1 MAKRLQTLIVE
12 DSEIDSELLLLE
24 LRRGGYDVVY
34 RRVETAAE
42 MREALEEGGWEI
54 VLSDYS
60 LPAFSALAALEVL
73 KGSGIDIPMIII
85 SGTIGEDIA
94 VHALK
99 AGACDFMP
107 KSRLARLA
115 PAIERELR
123 EFQVR
128 RRQREAERE
137 RSASEARFRAI
148 METATEGV
156 VSADQDG
163 RVEYANPAAE
173 KMFGFQ
179 DEELI
184 GKSLL
189 ELMPERFHQARTVGL
204 SEYLA
209 SGVANTVGHTVEVMG
224 RRKDGSEFPID
235 LSLGSWSSDGKLHF
249 AAIMRDVTE
258 RKKVEAQ
265 LLVADRMVAVGT
277 LSAGVAHE
285 INNPLAAIIG
295 NLDLGMRDLADLI
308 DDQGELAGLLRIQEE
323 MVDAR
328 DAADRVRKIVRDL
341 RVFSR
346 GEDELPGPV
355 DVEHVMESTLRMA
368 WNEIRHRARL
378 VKNYA
383 RVPPVEASE
392 ARLGQVFLNLIMNA
406 AQAMTEDRAATNE
419 IRIHTAV
426 QGERVLVEVSDTG
439 SGIAPEVMKRLFTP
453 FVTTKPVGVGTG
465 LGLSICHRIVTSFGG
480 EISVESKLGL
490 GTCFRISLP
499 FAREPLSAAARPAPP
514 SSTARRRGRIL
525 VVDDEPLVAKVVSRS
540 LAADHEV
547 IGLERSAEALQL
559 VREGAR
565 FDVIL
570 CDLMMPEMSG
580 IDFYQALCE
589 HAPEQAAVVVF
600 LTGGAFTPRA
610 RRFLEEVPNRWLE
623 KPFDPILL
631 SSLVNSS
638 VK

>member
-1 MAKRLQTLIVE
+1 MAKRLHALIVE
-12 DSEIDSELLLLE
+12 DSEIDAELLLLE

-34 RRVETAAE
+34 RRVETAE
-42 MREALEEGGWEI
+42 DMRAALEEGGWDI

-60 LPAFSALAALEVL
+60 LPTFSAIAAIEVL
-73 KGSGIDIPMIII
+73 KGSNLDIPLIII

-99 AGACDFMP
+99 AGAYDFMP

-123 EFQVR
+123 ECQIR
-128 RRQREAERE
+128 RRQRDAERE
-137 RSASEARFRAI
+137 RGASEARFRAI

-156 VSADQDG
+156 VAADEEG

-173 KMFGFQ
+173 QMFGYSE
-179 DEELI
+179 DELV
-184 GKSLL
+184 GKTLL
-189 ELMPERFHQARTVGL
+189 DLMPERFHQAHVHGLAQYVTTGIAKMVGR
-204 SEYLA
+204 
-209 SGVANTVGHTVEVMG
+209 TVEVMG
-224 RRKDGSEFPID
+224 RRRDGSEFPID
-235 LSLGSWSSDGKLHF
+235 LSLGTWTSQGRVHF
-249 AAIMRDVTE
+249 AGIMRDVTE

-295 NLDLGMRDLADLI
+295 NLDLAMRDLADLL
-308 DDQGELAGLLRIQEE
+308 DDHGELVNLLRIREE
-323 MVDAR
+323 LVDAR

-346 GEDELPGPV
+346 GEDEQPGPV

-378 VKNYA
+378 VKQYA
-383 RVPPVEASE
+383 GVPPVEASE

-419 IRIHTAV
+419 IRITTAV
-426 QGERVLVEVSDTG
+426 DKERVVIEVADTG
-439 SGIAPEVMKRLFTP
+439 SGIPPDVMKRLFTP

-480 EISVESKLGL
+480 EISVDSKVGK
-490 GTCFRISLP
+490 GTKFRIALP
-499 FAREPLSAAARPAPP
+499 FASEPISVAARSAPA
-514 SSTARRRGRIL
+514 SSTPRRRGRIL

-540 LAADHEV
+540 LASDHEV
-547 IGLERSAEALQL
+547 IGLERSAEALEL
-559 VREGAR
+559 VRAGQR

-580 IDFYQALCE
+580 IDFYQALCDF
-589 HAPEQAAVVVF
+589 APEQASAVVF

-610 RRFLEEVPNRWLE
+610 RRFLDEVPNRWLE
-623 KPFDPILL
+623 KPFDPAML

>member
-1 MAKRLQTLIVE
+1 MPKQLRALIVE
-12 DSEIDSELLLLE
+12 DSEVDAELLLLE
-24 LRRGGYDVVY
+24 LARGGYHVVY
-34 RRVETAAE
+34 RRVETGPDMQRALAE
-42 MREALEEGGWEI
+42 GSWEI

-60 LPAFSALAALEVL
+60 LPTFDALSALQVL
-73 KGSGIDIPMIII
+73 KASGLDIPLIII

-99 AGACDFMP
+99 AGAYDFMT
-107 KSRLARLA
+107 KARLARLL

-123 EFQVR
+123 ECQLR
-128 RRQREAERE
+128 RRQREDELERRAVE
-137 RSASEARFRAI
+137 DRFRAI

-156 VSADQDG
+156 VAADDAG
-163 RVEYANPAAE
+163 CVAYANPAAE
-173 KMFGFQ
+173 HMFGVS

-184 GKSLL
+184 GKPLR
-189 ELMPERFHQARTVGL
+189 ELMPERFDEAHTLELVRYQTSGAPHMVGR
-204 SEYLA
+204 
-209 SGVANTVGHTVEVMG
+209 TVEVMG
-224 RRKDGSEFPID
+224 RRRDGSEFPID
-235 LSLGSWSSDGKLHF
+235 LSLGSWTSNGKVHF
-249 AAIMRDVTE
+249 AGIMRDVTE

-295 NLDLGMRDLADLI
+295 NLDLAMRDLGDVL
-308 DDQGELAGLLRIQEE
+308 DEQGETSAFLRIREE
-323 MVDAR
+323 LVDAR

-346 GEDELPGPV
+346 GEDEVPGPV

-368 WNEIRHRARL
+368 WNEIRHRATV
-378 VKNYA
+378 VKSYA
-383 RVPPVEASE
+383 VVPPVQASE

-406 AQAMTEDRAATNE
+406 AQAMVEDR
-419 IRIHTAV
+419 TASNV
-426 QGERVLVEVSDTG
+426 ITITTRTQGERVLIEVADTG
-439 SGIAPEVMKRLFTP
+439 SGIGPEMMKRLFTP

-480 EISVESKLGL
+480 EISVDSEPGK
-490 GTCFRISLP
+490 GTTFRISLQVAEAP
-499 FAREPLSAAARPAPP
+499 ASVKTRAAQVNQA
-514 SSTARRRGRIL
+514 ARRRGRVL
-525 VVDDEPLVAKVVSRS
+525 VIDDEPLVAKVVSRS
-540 LAADHEV
+540 LDSEHEV
-547 IGLERSAEALQL
+547 IGLDRSAEALAL
-559 VREGAR
+559 VLGGER

-580 IDFYQALCE
+580 MDFYQELCV
-589 HAPEQAAVVVF
+589 HAPQQASVVVF

-610 RRFLEEVPNRWLE
+610 RRFLDEIPNRWLE
-623 KPFDPILL
+623 KPFDPVAL
-631 SSLVNSS
+631 SSLVNAS

>member
-1 MAKRLQTLIVE
+1 MAKRLQALIVE
-12 DSEIDSELLLLE
+12 DSEIDAELLLLE
-24 LRRGGYDVVY
+24 LRRGGYDVVP

-42 MREALEEGGWEI
+42 MRASLEEGGWDI

-60 LPAFSALAALEVL
+60 LPTFSALAALEVL
-73 KGSGIDIPMIII
+73 KSSGLDIPMIII

-99 AGACDFMP
+99 AGAADFMP
-107 KSRLARLA
+107 KSRLVRLA

-123 EFQVR
+123 EYQVR
-128 RRQREAERE
+128 RRERDGERE

-156 VSADQDG
+156 VAADQDG
-163 RVEYANPAAE
+163 CVAYANPAAE
-173 KMFGFQ
+173 KMFGWRS
-179 DEELI
+179 DELV
-184 GKSLL
+184 GKSLTD
-189 ELMPERFHQARTVGL
+189 LMPERFQQSPPDGL
-204 SEYLA
+204 KEYLT
-209 SGVANTVGHTVEVMG
+209 SGVARMVGRTVEVMG
-224 RRKDGSEFPID
+224 RRRDGTEFPID
-235 LSLGSWSSDGKLHF
+235 LSLGTWTLDGKTHF
-249 AAIMRDVTE
+249 AGIMRDVTE

-295 NLDLGMRDLADLI
+295 NVDLAMRDLSDLI
-308 DDQGELAGLLRIQEE
+308 DDHGELQGLLRIQEE
-323 MVDAR
+323 LVDAR

-346 GEDELPGPV
+346 GEDEQPGPV

-378 VKNYA
+378 VKQYS

-419 IRIHTAV
+419 IRISTAM
-426 QGERVLVEVSDTG
+426 QGDRVIVEVSDTG
-439 SGIAPEVMKRLFTP
+439 SGIPPDVMKRLFTP

-480 EISVESKLGL
+480 DISVDSKPGV
-490 GTCFRISLP
+490 GTRFRIALP
-499 FAREPLSAAARPAPP
+499 FAREPLSTGVRAAPA
-514 SSTARRRGRIL
+514 SSSARRRGRIL

-540 LAADHEV
+540 LASDHEV
-547 IGLERSAEALQL
+547 IGLERSAEALAL
-559 VREGAR
+559 VRGGER

-580 IDFYQALCE
+580 IDFYRALCE
-589 HAPEQAAVVVF
+589 YAPEQASAVVF

-610 RRFLEEVPNRWLE
+610 RRFLDEVPNRWLE
-623 KPFDPILL
+623 KPFDPVQL

>member
-1 MAKRLQTLIVE
+1 MPKQLRALIVE
-12 DSEIDSELLLLE
+12 DSEVDAELLLLE
-24 LRRGGYDVVY
+24 LARGGYHVVY
-34 RRVETAAE
+34 RRVETGPDMQSALAE
-42 MREALEEGGWEI
+42 GNWEI

-60 LPAFSALAALEVL
+60 LPTFDALSALEVL
-73 KGSGIDIPMIII
+73 KASGLDIPLIII

-99 AGACDFMP
+99 AGAYDFMT
-107 KSRLARLA
+107 KARLARLL

-123 EFQVR
+123 ECQLR
-128 RRQREAERE
+128 RRQREDERE
-137 RSASEARFRAI
+137 RRAAEDRFRAI

-156 VSADQDG
+156 VAADDAG
-163 RVEYANPAAE
+163 CVAYANPAAE
-173 KMFGFQ
+173 TMFGVS

-184 GKSLL
+184 GKPLR
-189 ELMPERFHQARTVGL
+189 ELMPERFDEAHSRELARYQSNGAPHML
-204 SEYLA
+204 
-209 SGVANTVGHTVEVMG
+209 GRTVEVIG
-224 RRKDGSEFPID
+224 RRRDGTEFPID
-235 LSLGSWSSDGKLHF
+235 LSLGSWTSNGKVHF
-249 AAIMRDVTE
+249 AGIMRDVTE

-295 NLDLGMRDLADLI
+295 NLDLAMRDLGDLL
-308 DDQGELAGLLRIQEE
+308 DEQGETSSLLRLREE
-323 MVDAR
+323 LVDAR

-346 GEDELPGPV
+346 GEDEVPGPV

-368 WNEIRHRARL
+368 WNEIRHRATV
-378 VKNYA
+378 VKSYA
-383 RVPPVEASE
+383 AVPPVQASE

-406 AQAMTEDRAATNE
+406 AQAMLEERSANNVISIATRVE
-419 IRIHTAV
+419 
-426 QGERVLVEVSDTG
+426 GERVLIEVSDTG
-439 SGIAPEVMKRLFTP
+439 AGIGPEMMKRLFTP

-480 EISVESKLGL
+480 EISAESEPGK
-490 GTCFRISLP
+490 GTTFRIWLLL
-499 FAREPLSAAARPAPP
+499 ADAPLSVNTRTAQVNHV
-514 SSTARRRGRIL
+514 ARRRGRVL
-525 VVDDEPLVAKVVSRS
+525 VIDDEPLVAKVVSRS
-540 LAADHEV
+540 LASEHEV
-547 IGLERSAEALQL
+547 IGFDRSAEALAL
-559 VREGAR
+559 VLGGER

-580 IDFYQALCE
+580 IDFYQELCA
-589 HAPEQAAVVVF
+589 HAPQQASVVVF

-610 RRFLEEVPNRWLE
+610 RRFLDEIPNRWLE
-623 KPFDPILL
+623 KPFDPAAL
-631 SSLVNSS
+631 SSLVNAS

>member
-1 MAKRLQTLIVE
+1 MAKRLHALIVE
-12 DSEIDSELLLLE
+12 DSEIDAELLLLE

-34 RRVETAAE
+34 RRVETAE
-42 MREALEEGGWEI
+42 DMRAALEEGGWDI

-60 LPAFSALAALEVL
+60 LPTFSAIAAIEVL
-73 KGSGIDIPMIII
+73 KGSNLDIPLIII

-99 AGACDFMP
+99 AGAYDFMP

-123 EFQVR
+123 ECQLR
-128 RRQREAERE
+128 RRQRDAERE
-137 RSASEARFRAI
+137 RGAGEARFRAI

-156 VSADQDG
+156 VAANQDG

-173 KMFGFQ
+173 KMFGYSE
-179 DEELI
+179 DELV
-184 GKSLL
+184 GTSLL
-189 ELMPERFHQARTVGL
+189 DLMPERFHQAHVQGLGHYVTTGAAKMVGR
-204 SEYLA
+204 
-209 SGVANTVGHTVEVMG
+209 TVEVMG
-224 RRKDGSEFPID
+224 RRRDGVEFPID
-235 LSLGSWSSDGKLHF
+235 LSLGTWTSQGRVHF
-249 AAIMRDVTE
+249 AGIMRDVTE

-295 NLDLGMRDLADLI
+295 NLDLAMRDLADLL
-308 DDQGELAGLLRIQEE
+308 DDHGELVNLLRIREE
-323 MVDAR
+323 LVDAR

-346 GEDELPGPV
+346 GEDEQPGPV

-378 VKNYA
+378 VKQYA
-383 RVPPVEASE
+383 GVPPVEASE

-406 AQAMTEDRAATNE
+406 AQAMTEDRASTNE
-419 IRIHTAV
+419 IRIITAV
-426 QGERVLVEVSDTG
+426 EAQRVVIEVSDTG
-439 SGIAPEVMKRLFTP
+439 SGISPDVMKRLFTP

-480 EISVESKLGL
+480 EISVESKVGK
-490 GTCFRISLP
+490 GTKFRITLP
-499 FAREPLSAAARPAPP
+499 FASEPLSVAARSAPT
-514 SSTARRRGRIL
+514 SSQPRRRGRIL

-540 LAADHEV
+540 LALDHEV
-547 IGLERSAEALQL
+547 VGLERSAEALEL
-559 VREGAR
+559 VRAGQR

-580 IDFYQALCE
+580 IDFYRALCDC
-589 HAPEQAAVVVF
+589 APEQADVVVF

-610 RRFLEEVPNRWLE
+610 RRFLDEVPNRWLE
-623 KPFDPILL
+623 KPFDPAML

>member
-1 MAKRLQTLIVE
+1 MVKRLQALIVE
-12 DSEIDSELLLLE
+12 DSEIDAELLLLE

-34 RRVETAAE
+34 RRVETAE
-42 MREALEEGGWEI
+42 DMRSALGEGEWEI

-60 LPAFSALAALEVL
+60 LPTFSALAALEVL
-73 KGSGIDIPMIII
+73 RGSSLDIPLIII

-99 AGACDFMP
+99 AGAYDFMP

-123 EFQVR
+123 ECQIR
-128 RRQREAERE
+128 RRQRDAERE
-137 RSASEARFRAI
+137 RGASEARFRAI

-156 VSADQDG
+156 VAANQDG
-163 RVEYANPAAE
+163 CVEYANPAAE

-179 DEELI
+179 EEELV

-189 ELMPERFHQARTVGL
+189 DLMPERFQDADAQGLAHYLTTGLAKMVGR
-204 SEYLA
+204 
-209 SGVANTVGHTVEVMG
+209 TVEVMG
-224 RRKDGSEFPID
+224 RRRDGTEFPID
-235 LSLGSWSSDGKLHF
+235 LSLGTWSSNGRVHF
-249 AAIMRDVTE
+249 AGIMRDVTE

-295 NLDLGMRDLADLI
+295 NLDLALRDLGDLL
-308 DDQGELAGLLRIQEE
+308 DDPGELGALLRIREE
-323 MVDAR
+323 IVDAR

-346 GEDELPGPV
+346 GEDEQPGPV
-355 DVEHVMESTLRMA
+355 DVEHVLESTLRMA
-368 WNEIRHRARL
+368 WNEIRHRSRL
-378 VKNYA
+378 VKEYA
-383 RVPPVEASE
+383 GVPPVEASE

-406 AQAMTEDRAATNE
+406 AQAMTEDRAASNE
-419 IRIHTAV
+419 IRIITAV
-426 QGERVLVEVSDTG
+426 QGERVLVEVRDTG
-439 SGIAPEVMKRLFTP
+439 SGISPDVMKRLFTP

-480 EISVESKLGL
+480 DISVESVVGK
-490 GTCFRISLP
+490 GTRFRITLP
-499 FAREPLSAAARPAPP
+499 FAREPVSLAARSAPT
-514 SSTARRRGRIL
+514 SSTPRRRGRIL

-547 IGLERSAEALQL
+547 IGLERSVEALDL
-559 VREGAR
+559 VLRGER

-580 IDFYQALCE
+580 IDFYRALCE
-589 HAPEQAAVVVF
+589 SAPDQASVVVF

-610 RRFLEEVPNRWLE
+610 RRFLDEVPNRWLE
-623 KPFDPILL
+623 KPFDPVQL

>member
-1 MAKRLQTLIVE
+1 MAKRLQALIVE
-12 DSEIDSELLLLE
+12 DSEIDAELLLLE
-24 LRRGGYDVVY
+24 LRRAGYEVVY
-34 RRVETAAE
+34 RRVETAAD
-42 MREALEEGGWEI
+42 MRLALEEGGWEI

-60 LPAFSALAALEVL
+60 LPTFSALAALEVL
-73 KGSGIDIPMIII
+73 KRSNLDIPLIII

-99 AGACDFMP
+99 AGAYDFMP
-107 KSRLARLA
+107 KSKLARLA

-179 DEELI
+179 EEELV
-184 GKSLL
+184 GRSLL
-189 ELMPERFHQARTVGL
+189 ELMPERFHQAHSQGL
-204 SEYLA
+204 GQYLIT
-209 SGVANTVGHTVEVMG
+209 GVAKMVGQTVEVMG
-224 RRKDGSEFPID
+224 RRRDGSEFPID
-235 LSLGSWSSDGKLHF
+235 LSLGTWNSDGKVHF
-249 AAIMRDVTE
+249 AGIMRDVTE
-258 RKKVEAQ
+258 RKKVEGQ

-295 NLDLGMRDLADLI
+295 NIDLAQRDLADLV
-308 DDQGELAGLLRIQEE
+308 DERGELEGFSRIREE

-346 GEDELPGPV
+346 GEDEQPGPV

-378 VKNYA
+378 VKHYE

-406 AQAMTEDRAATNE
+406 AQAMTEDRASTNE
-419 IRIHTAV
+419 IRISTAV
-426 QGERVLVEVSDTG
+426 QGECVLVEVSDTG
-439 SGIAPEVMKRLFTP
+439 PGIDPEVMKRLFTP

-480 EISVESKLGL
+480 EISVESKPGK
-490 GTCFRISLP
+490 GTRFRITLP
-499 FAREPLSAAARPAPP
+499 FAREPLSVAARSAPA

-547 IGLERSAEALQL
+547 IGFERSIEALAL
-559 VREGAR
+559 VRGGER

-589 HAPEQAAVVVF
+589 CAPQQAAVVVF

-610 RRFLEEVPNRWLE
+610 RRFLDEIPNRWLE
-623 KPFDPILL
+623 KPFDPAQL